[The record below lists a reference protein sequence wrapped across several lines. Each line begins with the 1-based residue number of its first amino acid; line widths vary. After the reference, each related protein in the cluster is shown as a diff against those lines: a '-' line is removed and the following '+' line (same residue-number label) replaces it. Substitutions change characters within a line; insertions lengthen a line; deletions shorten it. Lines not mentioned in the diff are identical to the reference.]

1 MTLSQAPDII
11 LDKEQLYMYLLPPC
25 VKKYTGKI
33 KVNKFILIADDIK
46 ASGLCGCDL
55 WCTDFDL

>member
-1 MTLSQAPDII
+1 
-11 LDKEQLYMYLLPPC
+11 MYLLPPC

-33 KVNKFILIADDIK
+33 KVNNFILIADDIK